1 MADEDHILIAGG
13 GRVGRRVAKRFA
25 DRGKSVTVIE
35 KNPDGIETEEYD
47 FEVITGD
54 ATRPSVLNEALRPET
69 STIGALTNREDTNL
83 AVCLVAKQLDADLRT
98 VARIEDECGDEYADF
113 VDQVYFPERASIKAA
128 VNALSGSNIQTLEE
142 VTGDLEILDIQ
153 VGYDAPIKGEKLSD
167 VDFPE
172 GVQVISRTNGHVAA
186 QSDEKLV
193 GGRRY
198 LVAADNHVVNDVIDL
213 FRGDID

>member
-1 MADEDHILIAGG
+1 MDESDHILIAGG

-25 DRGKSVTVIE
+25 DRGQSVTVIE
-35 KNPDGIETEEYD
+35 KDPDGIVESDED

-54 ATRPSVLNEALRPET
+54 ATRPTVLESGMTPET
-69 STIGALTNREDTNL
+69 TTLGALTNREDTNL
-83 AVCLVAKQLDADLRT
+83 AVCLIARQINEDIRT
-98 VARIEDECGDEYADF
+98 VARIEDEYGDEFAEY

-128 VNALSGSNIQTLEE
+128 VNALSGSNIRTLED

-153 VGYDAPIKGEKLSD
+153 VGYDAPIKGERITD
-167 VDFPE
+167 VDFPA

-186 QSDEKLV
+186 QADEKLV

-198 LVAADNHVVNDVIDL
+198 LVAVDSHLVNEVIDL
-213 FRGDID
+213 FRGEE